1 MKKDEILEEIAGSL
15 SSISDSLERIDDEL
29 DEISMV
35 GKMLV
40 FFKMVEIRPELK
52 EKLGPLINELVD
64 SMDMSMTGEPEK
76 D

>member
-40 FFKMVEIRPELK
+40 FFKMVEMRPELK

-64 SMDMSMTGEPEK
+64 SMDMSMTEETET

>member
-64 SMDMSMTGEPEK
+64 SMDMSMTGDTK
-76 D
+76 AD

>member
-1 MKKDEILEEIAGSL
+1 MKKDEILEEIAGRL

-64 SMDMSMTGEPEK
+64 SMDMSMTEELEK

>member
-64 SMDMSMTGEPEK
+64 SMDMSMTEELEK

>member
-52 EKLGPLINELVD
+52 DKLGPLINELVD
-64 SMDMSMTGEPEK
+64 SMDMSMTGEPEN

>member
-15 SSISDSLERIDDEL
+15 SIISDSLERIDDEL

-40 FFKMVEIRPELK
+40 FFKMVEMRPELK

-64 SMDMSMTGEPEK
+64 SMDMSMTEETET